1 MVKEAARSATKEST
15 GACFKCGKVGH
26 YARDCRSSLE
36 TRDTGYEQT
45 NVSFTASEGST
56 SDSWVMESGASSHM
70 CKDRSAFEEY
80 YEVQH
85 PRNISSAK
93 SNAKLKVMGTG
104 VVKLRVWTGRRWI
117 DARLKNTLHVQDLT
131 KILFS
136 LTVAASREMKVEITQ
151 NECVIKRH
159 GVPVATGTKKGSL
172 LYLNANT
179 EDECHVAKVD
189 TEVWHRRLG
198 HASYSMVN
206 AMAKDGRLADVEIK
220 DNDVCNVCATAKQVQ
235 DVQGERRR
243 LQCERECAFRRCSD
257 VLVAN
262 KEVGI

>member
-1 MVKEAARSATKEST
+1 M
-15 GACFKCGKVGH
+15 
-26 YARDCRSSLE
+26 D
-36 TRDTGYEQT
+36 
-45 NVSFTASEGST
+45 
-56 SDSWVMESGASSHM
+56 SGASAHM

-117 DARLKNTLHVQDLT
+117 DARLENTLHVHDLT
-131 KILFS
+131 KKLLS
-136 LTVAASREMKVEITQ
+136 LTVAASREMKVEIIQ
-151 NECVIKRH
+151 NECVIKHH
-159 GVPVATGTKKGSL
+159 GVPVSTGTKKVL
-172 LYLNANT
+172 FCFNAKN
-179 EDECHVAKVD
+179 EDECHVAKVY

-243 LQCERECAFRRCSD
+243 LQSKRECAFRRSSVFGCFWTY
-257 VLVAN
+257 
-262 KEVGI
+262 